1 MDGSINGLIAGG
13 SAAILV
19 FLGGIAILFS
29 DTYQVTLQPYRLFLW
44 LVFLSVLTVGQTV
57 LSGFLVW
64 TLMAAPSQ
72 EDLTAVQQK

>member
-1 MDGSINGLIAGG
+1 MDGGINGLIAGG

-29 DTYQVTLQPYRLFLW
+29 DTYKVTLEPYRLFLW
-44 LVFLSVLTVGQTV
+44 LVFLSMLSVGQAI
-57 LSGFLVW
+57 LSGFVVW

-72 EDLTAVQQK
+72 EDLSDVPQK